1 MRRRDDM
8 DRVLLPHIQE
18 CMMTRFLRQLAIA
31 AASLLLVGSAY
42 AGPVSDFEKSMRSA
56 YADYRGALFQTNA
69 NNRDEAVRAVNDFRE
84 KWSTLARAN
93 AKAPPQYADDASYG
107 ATLAKVS
114 AIVEAAAAQA
124 TAGKLAE
131 AHGTLEAVRDQ
142 IGDLH
147 ERNGVIAFSDRMNAY
162 HAKMEQILAKDYGG
176 FSATG
181 LGDLREDAAV
191 LAYLAA
197 DIAAHPPADSADA
210 SYRTLLDGMNASV
223 TALGLAAKSAE
234 AGAAKRA
241 VDGLKVPYS
250 KFFLK
255 FG

>member
-1 MRRRDDM
+1 MSR
-8 DRVLLPHIQE
+8 LP
-18 CMMTRFLRQLAIA
+18 RLLAIA
-31 AASLLLVGSAY
+31 ATSLVLAGPAY
-42 AGPVSDFEKSMRSA
+42 AGPVSDIEKSMRSA

-69 NNRDEAVRAVNDFRE
+69 NNRDEAVKAVDGFKQ
-84 KWSTLARAN
+84 KWSALVAAN
-93 AKAPPQYADDASYG
+93 GVAPPQYADDSSYA

-114 AIVEAAAAQA
+114 AVIEAAAAQT

-131 AHGTLEAVRDQ
+131 AHETLEAVRDQ
-142 IGDLH
+142 IGGLH

-176 FSATG
+176 FSVMG

-197 DIAAHPPADSADA
+197 DIAAHPPAESADA
-210 SYRTLLDGMNASV
+210 AYRTLLDGMNGSV
-223 TALGLAAKSAE
+223 AALGQAAKSAD
-234 AGAAKRA
+234 AGAAKKA